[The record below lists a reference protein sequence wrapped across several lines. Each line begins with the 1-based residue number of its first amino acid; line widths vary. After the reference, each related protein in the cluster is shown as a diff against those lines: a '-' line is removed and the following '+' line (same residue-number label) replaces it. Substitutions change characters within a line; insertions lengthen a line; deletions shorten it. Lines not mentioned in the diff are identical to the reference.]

1 MDKSTNHCSESS
13 IFTIVCDDN
22 CAVVRRL
29 AALVKLWDKN
39 RLFAFVDKDSHS
51 ENTPALLGELE
62 KCPWSLFLIDEC
74 KERWYGPEAIPIIL
88 KNLPLGKFAAVF
100 YILPGTMWLTR
111 QIYQIIS
118 TSRHLF
124 GPAPSTQTQ
133 AAK

>member
-1 MDKSTNHCSESS
+1 MDKTTSHCSESS
-13 IFTIVCDDN
+13 IFTIVCDDG
-22 CAVVRRL
+22 CTVVRRL

-39 RLFAFVDKDSHS
+39 QLFAFVDKESRN
-51 ENTPALLGELE
+51 ENSPALLGEL
-62 KCPWSLFLIDEC
+62 KNCPWSLFLIDEF

-100 YILPGTMWLTR
+100 YILPGTMWLTH

-118 TSRHLF
+118 RSRHF
-124 GPAPSTQTQ
+124 FSPTTSTQAQ